1 MGAAVI
7 LHLITSST
15 LSLSQPL
22 SEHTLDW
29 MKREE
34 ISPSVIIPPISIY
47 FIYQTDSLDIPST
60 HPSCDQHPLRLSLFE
75 FGASEYFFYSFWLR
89 RKRWMAPPRK
99 VFWESIKSRLRQPAL
114 VARCVYIVV

>member
-29 MKREE
+29 MAREE

-47 FIYQTDSLDIPST
+47 FIYQTDSLDIPSFLPPT
-60 HPSCDQHPLRLSLFE
+60 HRVINI
-75 FGASEYFFYSFWLR
+75 R
-89 RKRWMAPPRK
+89 
-99 VFWESIKSRLRQPAL
+99 
-114 VARCVYIVV
+114 